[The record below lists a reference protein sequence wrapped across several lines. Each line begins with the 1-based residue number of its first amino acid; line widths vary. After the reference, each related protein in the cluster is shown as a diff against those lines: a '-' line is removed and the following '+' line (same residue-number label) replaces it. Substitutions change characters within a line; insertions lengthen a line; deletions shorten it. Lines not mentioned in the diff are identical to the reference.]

1 LRPCCLSPYDRGN
14 GPAVPNDTRRRTL
27 NEKSLGTLEF
37 DKVIARLVDLTS
49 FAVGRERAASLTPS
63 ADYLEVLRR
72 QRLTAE
78 ARRLR
83 VLKPNVGLGGA
94 RDVRVAV
101 QKAALGGVLEP
112 GELLDV
118 LSTVQAVRSLRGNL
132 TRLSLQLPL
141 LADIAKTM
149 EDLGDLIAE
158 IGSSISLRGEV
169 VDSASSGLGHIRA
182 QVRATHDRLQH
193 RLQEILANASAR
205 GVAQEAI
212 VTLRDGRYVIPVKA
226 DFRGQLRGIVHDVSA
241 SGATVFI
248 EPLAVV
254 ELGNAWREAQLEEQR
269 EVERILR
276 RLSGL
281 VGEDAPDLAHNL
293 VALGEL
299 DLALAKARLGD
310 AMRATELP
318 YDGSEQPWL
327 VRGPAELTLIEARHP
342 LLSGAVVPISLQVG
356 GAFRVLLIT
365 GPNTGG
371 KTVALKT
378 AGLLT
383 LMAQAGLPIPALEG
397 SQVPVFADVFA
408 DIGDEQ
414 SIEQSLSTFSSH
426 MRTII
431 AILGEAR
438 ANTLALLDELGAG
451 TDPVEGSALARAVVE
466 QLLDSGATVV
476 ATTHHGELKAFAHA
490 TPGVQN
496 ASVEFD
502 AETLAPTYRLRIGL
516 PGRSNALAIAQRLG
530 MPLEIVA
537 RARAEVGPEQ
547 LHVESLLTEIQR
559 ERDEAVA
566 ARRAERNAAR
576 EAEEIRRQLA
586 GRLDA
591 IEDERDALIERTRR
605 DIEEELG
612 ATREELREA
621 SRRLQ
626 RAERERAEFDAAAAA
641 LAVAEH
647 SIEKVRQRQPVR
659 RRQPVAPKPA
669 GLPPETVQPGDR
681 IWVGGLEQPG
691 ESLSGP
697 DERGQIEVQLGA
709 LRTRVRLS
717 QLERVERPSEGSP
730 RVVVS
735 IAPRGAVEPPPLQI
749 EVRGQR
755 VEEALP
761 KVEEYLE
768 NAYQAGM
775 PFVRIVH
782 GKGTGT
788 LRRVVRERLAN
799 SPIVTRFETAEP
811 RAGGEG
817 VTVVHLAV

>member
-1 LRPCCLSPYDRGN
+1 M
-14 GPAVPNDTRRRTL
+14 
-27 NEKSLGTLEF
+27 NEKAQLTLEF
-37 DKVIARLVDLTS
+37 DKIIARLADLTS
-49 FAVGRERAASLTPS
+49 FAVGRERALALTPS
-63 ADYLEVLRR
+63 SDYDEVLRR

-78 ARRLR
+78 ARHLR
-83 VLKPNVGLGGA
+83 ELKPNVGLGGA
-94 RDVRVAV
+94 RDIRGPV

-118 LSTVQAVRSLRGNL
+118 LSTVQSARSLRGNL

-158 IGSSISLRGEV
+158 IGGSINPRGEV
-169 VDSASSGLGHIRA
+169 VDSASPSLGHIRA
-182 QVRATHDRLQH
+182 QVRTTHDRLQH
-193 RLQEILANASAR
+193 RLQEILANAAAR

-226 DFRGQLRGIVHDVSA
+226 DFRGQVRGIVHDVSA

-254 ELGNAWREAQLEEQR
+254 ELGNAWREAQLEEQH

-276 RLSGL
+276 RLSAL
-281 VGEDAPDLAHNL
+281 VGEDEPDLSYS
-293 VALGEL
+293 VDVLGAI
-299 DLALAKARLGD
+299 DLALAKARLGEHL
-310 AMRATELP
+310 RATELP
-318 YDGSEQPWL
+318 NDGGEQPWL
-327 VRGPAELTLIEARHP
+327 QRGPAELILIEARHP
-342 LLSGAVVPISLQVG
+342 LLSGAVVPISLRVG

-383 LMAQAGLPIPALEG
+383 LMAQAGLPVPALEG

-431 AILGEAR
+431 AILRESR
-438 ANTLALLDELGAG
+438 ANSLALLDELGAG

-466 QLLDSGATVV
+466 HLLESGALVV
-476 ATTHHGELKAFAHA
+476 ATTHHGELKTFAHS

-502 AETLAPTYRLRIGL
+502 PETLAPTYRLRIGL

-530 MPLEIVA
+530 MPIAVVA
-537 RARAEVGPEQ
+537 RARAEVGAEQ
-547 LHVESLLTEIQR
+547 LQVESLLTEIQR
-559 ERDEAVA
+559 ERDEAA
-566 ARRAERNAAR
+566 AASRAERIASR

-586 GRLDA
+586 GRLGA
-591 IEDERDALIERTRR
+591 IEDEREALLARTRR
-605 DIEEELG
+605 EIEDELG
-612 ATREELREA
+612 GARDQLREA
-621 SRRLQ
+621 GRRLD
-626 RAERERAEFDAAAAA
+626 RAERERAELDAAA
-641 LAVAEH
+641 LA
-647 SIEKVRQRQPVR
+647 IESAGRGIEAAKQAIVPR
-659 RRQPVAPKPA
+659 RRSPTPSRPA
-669 GLPPETVQPGDR
+669 GLPPAEVRPGYW
-681 IWVGGLEQPG
+681 IWVRGLDQAG
-691 ESLSGP
+691 EALSGA
-697 DERGQIEVQLGA
+697 DDRGEVEVQLGG
-709 LRTRVRLS
+709 LRTRVKLS
-717 QLERVERPSEGSP
+717 QLERVERPEDGAP
-730 RVVVS
+730 RVTVTV
-735 IAPRGAVEPPPLQI
+735 APRAAADVPPMQI

-761 KVEEYLE
+761 KVEEYIE
-768 NAYQAGM
+768 SAYQAGL

-799 SPIVTRFETAEP
+799 SPIVTSFETAEP